1 MEWLAFSIAC
11 VATIYFAIHYRGF
24 RRGLMF
30 VAGGVIA
37 LAAAAVI
44 YFWNDN
50 RQTEARRQIASK
62 LIRLDQ
68 IRVLDAKLALGSFA
82 EMSGTIVNRS
92 DFELLGLAIKVV
104 VSDCPR
110 SEWLRIKIDGLGIVE
125 VGNSFLSMSPDA
137 QNAFVADVVAHAAKG
152 VRSSSELAMRRRG
165 QAADATVAVPQ
176 RETAPPSSD
185 SAKSDGEWWKLAP
198 LAPTQPGEPTAPG
211 QSQDRKAASN
221 PKHEKPWEPYK
232 KEQDDAQCG
241 IVGEGVAHLYSIDVP
256 KGQKRA
262 FETQVT
268 LPKLP
273 EMKEWSWRY
282 SIEEPIAKY

>member
-37 LAAAAVI
+37 LAAAAAI

-92 DFELLGLAIKVV
+92 DFELSGLTIKVV

-110 SEWLRIKIDGLGIVE
+110 YKANYFDRFD
-125 VGNSFLSMSPDA
+125 DA
-137 QNAFVADVVAHAAKG
+137 QAPEPHG
-152 VRSSSELAMRRRG
+152 
-165 QAADATVAVPQ
+165 DAT
-176 RETAPPSSD
+176 AP
-185 SAKSDGEWWKLAP
+185 A
-198 LAPTQPGEPTAPG
+198 
-211 QSQDRKAASN
+211 QSQDHKAAPN
-221 PKHEKPWEPYK
+221 PEHGPWEEYQ
-232 KEQDDAQCG
+232 KEQDGAQCG

-262 FETQVT
+262 FETHVT

-273 EMKEWSWRY
+273 EMKKWSWRY
-282 SIEEPIAKY
+282 SIEGPIAKY